1 MTTDQNDNRH
11 TPGPWKLSSWTGS
24 MTAENGR
31 HVVSFDIKSTRF
43 ADAKLIAA
51 APEMFELLEDIDNR
65 LGDITEEAWEKLQ
78 GIIKQVKGN
87 Q

>member
-24 MTAENGR
+24 ITAENGR
-31 HVVSFDIKSTRF
+31 RVVSFDIESTRF
-43 ADAKLIAA
+43 ADAKLMAA
-51 APEMFELLEDIDNR
+51 APEMFELLETIENDDGSVPPWLWQR
-65 LGDITEEAWEKLQ
+65 
-78 GIIKQVKGN
+78 IKELLDKVKGN

>member
-24 MTAENGR
+24 ITAENGR
-31 HVVSFDIKSTRF
+31 RVVSFDIESTRF
-43 ADAKLIAA
+43 ADAKLMASA
-51 APEMFELLEDIDNR
+51 SEMFELLEDIDNR
-65 LGDITEEAWEKLQ
+65 LGEITEEAWEKLQ
-78 GIIKQVKGN
+78 GIIKRVKGN